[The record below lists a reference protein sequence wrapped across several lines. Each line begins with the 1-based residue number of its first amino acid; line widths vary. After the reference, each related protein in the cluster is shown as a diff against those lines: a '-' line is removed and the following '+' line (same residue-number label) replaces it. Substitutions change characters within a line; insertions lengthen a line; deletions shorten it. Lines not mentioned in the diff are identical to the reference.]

1 MKKISV
7 IFAMLAFIV
16 LGASCSKEERFGEG
30 EPLAVSI
37 SCNLDGGLTKASDIS
52 KGKCVDML
60 YIAVYNSDMTSE
72 YKGLRAAVPVTETG
86 SGKFRTEM
94 SLIKGEAY
102 SFALWAQSSASTLY
116 SFDGKSA
123 AAFLS
128 GDGDGLENITANYTD
143 ALTNNED
150 DDAFFATVTSVTIT
164 ESTTV
169 SAVLTRAGAQINFAS
184 SAKEVEAM
192 TAGDQTFT
200 PSEYTSAI
208 TVKGGLCRSFNVL
221 TGTPGDQLSSGTL
234 VAFGSS
240 EMPSNK
246 LTVQSTELPHLGFIY
261 ALVPQS
267 GIAEEISIDIDKN
280 GADLASLTVPNV
292 PLKINHRTNII
303 GRILTGTSA
312 DSSTDGN

>member
-7 IFAMLAFIV
+7 IFAMLALIV

-30 EPLAVSI
+30 KPLAVSI

-52 KGKCVDML
+52 KGKCVNML
-60 YIAVYNSDMTSE
+60 YVAVYNSDMSVE
-72 YKGLRAAVPVTETG
+72 YKGFRTAVPVTETG
-86 SGKFRTEM
+86 SGKFRAEIT
-94 SLIKGEAY
+94 LVKGETY

-116 SFDGKSA
+116 SFDGKTAES
-123 AAFLS
+123 FLS
-128 GDGDGLENITANYTD
+128 GEGDGLENITADYTG
-143 ALTNNED
+143 ALSNNEN
-150 DDAFFATVTSVTIT
+150 DDAFFATVTSITIT

-184 SAKEVEAM
+184 SAQEAASM
-192 TAGDQTFT
+192 AAAGQTIN

-208 TVKGGLCRSFNVL
+208 AVKGGLCRSFNVL
-221 TGTPGDQLSSGTL
+221 TGTPGNAIPSGTA
-234 VAFGSS
+234 VAFGAS
-240 EMPSNK
+240 EMPSQK
-246 LTVQSTELPHLGFIY
+246 LSVQSTELPHLGFIY

-267 GIAEEISIDIDKN
+267 GLAEEVSIDIDKN
-280 GADLASLTVPNV
+280 GADFASLAIPNV